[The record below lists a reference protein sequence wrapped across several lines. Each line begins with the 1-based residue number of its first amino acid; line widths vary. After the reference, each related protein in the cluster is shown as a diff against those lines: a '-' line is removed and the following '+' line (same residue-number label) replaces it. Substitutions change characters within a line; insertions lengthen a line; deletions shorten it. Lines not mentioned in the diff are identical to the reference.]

1 MPHILPPSGRATKQ
15 QSAELDVASESD
27 NAPPRLFLISCPAHF
42 ARLFTKQLL
51 LIDIDWFQLAAGVD
65 ASLVCINV

>member
-27 NAPPRLFLISCPAHF
+27 QRTTAPVPYLMPCPLCTSLH
-42 ARLFTKQLL
+42 Q
-51 LIDIDWFQLAAGVD
+51 AA
-65 ASLVCINV
+65 AFN